1 MAFNWSGVEIKMWP
15 KPKIKN
21 LSCYEIPCLFSSI
34 YSTIEQD
41 TISVTCLIIASLFFF
56 VSAVCMLHG
65 FFGSYS
71 MKTTSQLNLK
81 FASVSAIQSD

>member
-1 MAFNWSGVEIKMWP
+1 MWP

-21 LSCYEIPCLFSSI
+21 LSCYEIPCLCSSI

-41 TISVTCLIIASLFFF
+41 TISVTALLMYSIIVSLFFF

-65 FFGSYS
+65 FVGSYS

-81 FASVSAIQSD
+81 FASVSAM